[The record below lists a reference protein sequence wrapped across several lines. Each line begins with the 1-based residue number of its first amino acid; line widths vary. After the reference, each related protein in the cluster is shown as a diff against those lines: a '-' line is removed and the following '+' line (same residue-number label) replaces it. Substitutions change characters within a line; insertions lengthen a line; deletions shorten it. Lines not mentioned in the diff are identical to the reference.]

1 MFGTNKMI
9 RIKRRLG
16 LSSDNRTDINAVN
29 NVFVDFYLNGFKRR
43 RQHKESKWMVI
54 FNYFTVLCQV
64 VCLVKFAVGLAIP
77 LSHDIKL
84 VIYDISTFF
93 GGIETYNKISFM
105 ALKVIMIATI
115 LELRVRDRECSSE
128 WTQVFE
134 IARNKVLLKLMY
146 KSGNGDVL
154 VKLIPFMNRLYKL
167 LTATVVSSGKFITM
181 LVQRKGKR
189 LKMETLIDL
198 NFRPDLHFNGDRSHV
213 LQ

>member
-1 MFGTNKMI
+1 MICHRILFGTNKMI

-16 LSSDNRTDINAVN
+16 LLSDNRTDINAVN
-29 NVFVDFYLNGFKRR
+29 NVFVDFYLDGFKRR
-43 RQHKESKWMVI
+43 RQHKETKWMVI
-54 FNYFTVLCQV
+54 FNYFTVLCQI

-77 LSHDIKL
+77 LSHDTKL

-115 LELRVRDRECSSE
+115 MELRIRDRECSSE

-134 IARNKVLLKLMY
+134 IARNKLLLKFMFR
-146 KSGNGDVL
+146 SGNGDVL

-167 LTATVVSSGKFITM
+167 VTATIVLSGKCSSK
-181 LVQRKGKR
+181 L
-189 LKMETLIDL
+189 
-198 NFRPDLHFNGDRSHV
+198 FRSKSSE
-213 LQ
+213 